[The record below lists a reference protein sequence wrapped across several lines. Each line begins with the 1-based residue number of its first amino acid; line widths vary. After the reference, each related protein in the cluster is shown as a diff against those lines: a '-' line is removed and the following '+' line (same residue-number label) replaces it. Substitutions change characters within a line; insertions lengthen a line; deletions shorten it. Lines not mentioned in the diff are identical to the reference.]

1 VKTFRPDG
9 RQVIDDDDVAAVE
22 RVLRAPLL
30 TTGPVVSQF
39 EDALRQTVEA
49 PFAIAC
55 SSGTAGLHLAILAAG
70 IGPGDIV
77 VVPSIT
83 FSATANCARYVGAD
97 VVFADVDADSG
108 LMTVDTFMA
117 ALDRCGRQP
126 AAVLPVDLAGQTP
139 ALEEI
144 ASVAAKRGIIVIE
157 DGCHALGSVYP
168 SGSQDVRVGS
178 CTHSDFCVFS
188 FHPVKAITMGEGGAV
203 TCKTAAHANAL
214 TRLRS
219 HGISRS
225 VDSFVDQSL
234 AGLDDGAVANPW
246 YYELQD
252 LGFNY
257 RASDIHC
264 ALGLSQLQKLD
275 GFLERRRALVAQ
287 YDEAFEKLSPSLAP
301 IARMPSVAVGW
312 HLYVALID
320 FESLGI
326 SRRDVMI
333 KLANRGIGTQV
344 HYIPLHRQPYYVG
357 LYGNVSLPGADRY
370 YNRCLSLPLF
380 ASMTDCDVVRVVDAL
395 KAVLRL

>member
-1 VKTFRPDG
+1 
-9 RQVIDDDDVAAVE
+9 
-22 RVLRAPLL
+22 
-30 TTGPVVSQF
+30 
-39 EDALRQTVEA
+39 
-49 PFAIAC
+49 
-55 SSGTAGLHLAILAAG
+55 
-70 IGPGDIV
+70 
-77 VVPSIT
+77 
-83 FSATANCARYVGAD
+83 
-97 VVFADVDADSG
+97 
-108 LMTVDTFMA
+108 
-117 ALDRCGRQP
+117 
-126 AAVLPVDLAGQTP
+126 
-139 ALEEI
+139 
-144 ASVAAKRGIIVIE
+144 
-157 DGCHALGSVYP
+157 
-168 SGSQDVRVGS
+168 
-178 CTHSDFCVFS
+178 
-188 FHPVKAITMGEGGAV
+188 MGEGGAV

>member
-1 VKTFRPDG
+1 VNTFLPYG

-22 RVLRAPLL
+22 KVLRAPLL

-144 ASVAAKRGIIVIE
+144 ASVAAKR
-157 DGCHALGSVYP
+157 
-168 SGSQDVRVGS
+168 
-178 CTHSDFCVFS
+178 
-188 FHPVKAITMGEGGAV
+188 
-203 TCKTAAHANAL
+203 
-214 TRLRS
+214 
-219 HGISRS
+219 
-225 VDSFVDQSL
+225 
-234 AGLDDGAVANPW
+234 
-246 YYELQD
+246 
-252 LGFNY
+252 
-257 RASDIHC
+257 
-264 ALGLSQLQKLD
+264 
-275 GFLERRRALVAQ
+275 
-287 YDEAFEKLSPSLAP
+287 
-301 IARMPSVAVGW
+301 
-312 HLYVALID
+312 
-320 FESLGI
+320 
-326 SRRDVMI
+326 
-333 KLANRGIGTQV
+333 
-344 HYIPLHRQPYYVG
+344 
-357 LYGNVSLPGADRY
+357 
-370 YNRCLSLPLF
+370 
-380 ASMTDCDVVRVVDAL
+380 
-395 KAVLRL
+395 